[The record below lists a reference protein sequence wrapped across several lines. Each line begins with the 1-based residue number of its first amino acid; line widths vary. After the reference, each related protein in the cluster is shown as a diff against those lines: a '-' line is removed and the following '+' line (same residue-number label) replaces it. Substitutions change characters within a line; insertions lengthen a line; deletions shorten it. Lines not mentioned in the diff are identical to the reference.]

1 MIKTILIDDEPLARE
16 LIKEFL
22 ASFPEFEVIK
32 ECNNGFEGV
41 KAIQDL
47 QPQLVFLDVQMP
59 KINGFEM
66 LELLDFKPSVIFTTA
81 YDEYAFQAFEAQ
93 AIDYLLKPIGKERF
107 NKAIQK
113 WKSTQQAIEIE
124 PEIKHNHLSH
134 AEETNRIV
142 VKFAGNIKIIPI
154 QEVLY
159 LEAYDDYVKIHTKE
173 GVFLKKK
180 TLQHFENI
188 LSKQDFVRV
197 HRSYLV
203 QLKSINK
210 IETMEKN
217 SHIALLINKDKIP
230 LSRTG
235 YQEIKSVIGL

>member
-1 MIKTILIDDEPLARE
+1 MIKTILIDDEPLARD

-22 ASFPEFEVIK
+22 ASYPEFEVIK

-41 KAIQDL
+41 KAIQEL

-66 LELLDFKPSVIFTTA
+66 LELIDHKPAIIFTTA

-93 AIDYLLKPIGKERF
+93 AIDYLLKPIGKDRF
-107 NKAIQK
+107 DKAIQK
-113 WKSTQQAIEIE
+113 WKTTLLNTELKTPSPDSQF
-124 PEIKHNHLSH
+124 HHS
-134 AEETNRIV
+134 EETNRIV

-154 QEVLY
+154 QEVLF
-159 LEAYDDYVKIHTKE
+159 LEAYDDYVKIHTKD
-173 GVFLKKK
+173 GVFLKKR
-180 TLQHFENI
+180 TLQHFDNI
-188 LSKQDFVRV
+188 LNKHEFVRV
-197 HRSYLV
+197 HRSFLV
-203 QLKSINK
+203 QLKAINK

-217 SHIALLINKDKIP
+217 THIAILINKAKIP

-235 YQEIKSVIGL
+235 YQELKLVLGL